1 MRMPQITILLVVMLS
16 LLAACGA
23 PSTVAPAEPVA
34 EAPATELAED
44 GEAMAEE
51 ETEEAM
57 AEEVM
62 TEEGVAETDSAAA
75 DMVEDDM
82 AEEDGAAMED
92 ATAEVME
99 EATEEMTEDAMT
111 SESVERPAWQQIQL
125 TNARTGEPFTLAD
138 YAGKTVFVE
147 PFATWCSNCRR
158 QLGNVTQAQAQLG
171 EDVVFVA
178 LSVEANI
185 GDDVLARYA
194 DNEGFDMVFA
204 AMPPE
209 MLQELAAIFGQTVSN
224 PPATPHFIIRGDGS
238 VTDLV
243 TGIESA
249 DSIVSQILAEQG

>member
-1 MRMPQITILLVVMLS
+1 MRMPQIMILLVVMLF
-16 LLAACGA
+16 LLVACGA
-23 PSTVAPAEPVA
+23 PSTVAPADSVA
-34 EAPATELAED
+34 EAPATGMAAEREAKAD
-44 GEAMAEE
+44 EETAEAM
-51 ETEEAM
+51 TEEAM
-57 AEEVM
+57 V
-62 TEEGVAETDSAAA
+62 ETDAAA
-75 DMVEDDM
+75 TDMVE
-82 AEEDGAAMED
+82 EDGTAAED

-111 SESVERPAWQQIQL
+111 TEGVERPAWQQIEL
-125 TNARTGEPFTLAD
+125 TDARTGEPFTLAE
-138 YAGKTVFVE
+138 YGGKTVFVE

-158 QLGNVTQAQAQLG
+158 QLGNVAQAQAQLG
-171 EDVVFVA
+171 EDVVFIA

-194 DNEGFDMVFA
+194 DNEGFDLIFA

-249 DSIVSQILAEQG
+249 DAIVSQILAEQG

>member
-1 MRMPQITILLVVMLS
+1 MRMPQITILLVFMLFF
-16 LLAACGA
+16 LAACGA
-23 PSTVAPAEPVA
+23 PSTVAPTESVT
-34 EAPATELAED
+34 EAPAAEMAED

-62 TEEGVAETDSAAA
+62 TEESMTEEAVAETDSAAA
-75 DMVEDDM
+75 DM
-82 AEEDGAAMED
+82 AEEDGVGEDGAA
-92 ATAEVME
+92 ME

-194 DNEGFDMVFA
+194 DNEGFDLVFA

-209 MLQELAAIFGQTVSN
+209 MLQELAAIFGQTVSD

-249 DSIVSQILAEQG
+249 DAIVSQILAEQD

>member
-1 MRMPQITILLVVMLS
+1 MRIPQTTILLVVMLF

-23 PSTVAPAEPVA
+23 PSTVAPAESVAESVA
-34 EAPATELAED
+34 EAPATEMAED

-51 ETEEAM
+51 ETDEAM
-57 AEEVM
+57 TEEVM
-62 TEEGVAETDSAAA
+62 MEEAVADTDSAAA
-75 DMVEDDM
+75 DMV
-82 AEEDGAAMED
+82 EEDGAAMED

-99 EATEEMTEDAMT
+99 EATEEKTEDAMT
-111 SESVERPAWQQIQL
+111 AATVERPAWQQIQL

-171 EDVVFVA
+171 ENVVFVA

-194 DNEGFDMVFA
+194 DNEGFDLIFA

-249 DSIVSQILAEQG
+249 DAIVSQILAEQG